1 MYDGSHFY
9 SEDYTKQIK
18 SYGWSLEAL
27 KEGDRKRM
35 PTFQGSS
42 KKKEESLRGGGSGG
56 VNQLLQWDVT
66 GCRNMCMHEDR

>member
-1 MYDGSHFY
+1 MKIIR
-9 SEDYTKQIK
+9 KQIK

-35 PTFQGSS
+35 PTQ
-42 KKKEESLRGGGSGG
+42 KKGRVPLWWWWWWGGGL
-56 VNQLLQWDVT
+56 NQLLQWDVT